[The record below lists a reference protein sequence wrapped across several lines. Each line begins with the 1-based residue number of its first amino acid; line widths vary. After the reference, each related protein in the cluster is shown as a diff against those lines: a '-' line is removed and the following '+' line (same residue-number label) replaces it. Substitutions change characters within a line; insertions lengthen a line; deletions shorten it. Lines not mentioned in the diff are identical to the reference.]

1 MLNSNERMDYICG
14 YLASYENK
22 IKMANKQEKNQN
34 KGLIALLVCGVLAM
48 ALIIGCVFFRDQFF
62 GLFFQ

>member
-1 MLNSNERMDYICG
+1 
-14 YLASYENK
+14 
-22 IKMANKQEKNQN
+22 MANKQEKNQY